1 MPSRKGSR
9 NKVTLATEAQIKK
22 LKQAGTDPKDY
33 IIGVMAGTH
42 EFDPIKFRAAEVMM
56 EYCYAKLSRV
66 EMKALIREV
75 RDPTELTDEDLARV
89 AQSEQPATHH

>member
-9 NKVTLATEAQIKK
+9 NKVTLATEAQIEK

-42 EFDPIKFRAAEVMM
+42 EFDPIKMRAAEILM
-56 EYCYAKLSRV
+56 EFFYAKLSRV

-75 RDPTELTDEDLARV
+75 KDPAELTDSDLARV
-89 AQSEQPATHH
+89 AQADQPATHH